1 MRFLFV
7 VALAIVTGSVF
18 FCLYAEPVPGGG
30 IGDGGPA
37 RNATLYGRVPGRN
50 LSNCSRLG
58 RLTNFVGGE
67 FSGGC
72 RFRRLRFDV
81 EVRPGIEL
89 RRLRTLIQEE

>member
-1 MRFLFV
+1 MRFWFV

-58 RLTNFVGGE
+58 RLTNFVGGGILWWMSISA
-67 FSGGC
+67 FAV
-72 RFRRLRFDV
+72 RRRS
-81 EVRPGIEL
+81 EAGN
-89 RRLRTLIQEE
+89 